1 MTVSENVRFLLE
13 VTKFPDVILSYDSL
27 ELERNL
33 SELLHPQFLT
43 GLQHAILTATEP
55 SDNDLSP
62 NKIAKDIEKS
72 VKNFLKSFYP
82 GREGVINNAVHLLL
96 HVAFQFRLLEY
107 LTGREFTESYV
118 DKVIE
123 RVEEMWG
130 VTGTE
135 NYDAKDI
142 QSIFSETLTKLHDAD
157 ELLEPRL
164 TVTIEEL
171 TDTKEREIGRQKRL
185 IIQHGDTPTE
195 GRIEFV
201 IEKKI
206 VMAETLNELAAE
218 TVVKKVKCFDVIE
231 KWCVPKELK
240 EGILSEK
247 WGEFQ
252 WMQDF

>member
-1 MTVSENVRFLLE
+1 MTVTENVKFSLE
-13 VTKFPDVILSYDSL
+13 VTKFPDVIMSYDSL

-33 SELLHPQFLT
+33 SDLLHPQFLS
-43 GLQHAILTATEP
+43 GLQHAILRATE
-55 SDNDLSP
+55 STDNDLSP
-62 NKIAKDIEKS
+62 KKIAKDIEKS

-82 GREGVINNAVHLLL
+82 GREGVIHNAVHLLI
-96 HVAFQFRLLEY
+96 HAAFQFKLLEF

-130 VTGTE
+130 NTGIE
-135 NYDAKDI
+135 NYDAKDV

-164 TVTIEEL
+164 TVIIEEL
-171 TDTKEREIGRQKRL
+171 TDTKERETGRKKRL
-185 IIQHGDTPTE
+185 IIQHGDTHTE
-195 GRIEFV
+195 GQVEFV
-201 IEKKI
+201 IEKKT
-206 VMAETLNELAAE
+206 VRAETLIELAAE
-218 TVVKKVKCFDVIE
+218 TVVKNVKGFDVIE
-231 KWCVPKELK
+231 KLCVPKELK
-240 EGILSEK
+240 DGILSKK